1 MRENRNNKQGLNF
14 YIDSVGQVYCV
25 VGRRVEN
32 YEGPIKIDDF
42 GTFLEEAVRISNP
55 ERVANFII
63 SKLEK
68 IGISSYN

>member
-1 MRENRNNKQGLNF
+1 MRKNKNNKQGLNF

-25 VGRRVEN
+25 VGRKVEN

-42 GTFLEEAVRISNP
+42 RTFLGEAVQISNP
-55 ERVANFII
+55 GRVANFII

-68 IGISSYN
+68 MGVSLYN